1 MYSED
6 ELRARLGDA
15 LHESL
20 LQSGEPVLMSF
31 GPFTSRAYERTRAAA
46 KRDGLSPADAKA
58 KARLA
63 YKVAKE
69 IYDGFEHLGNLD

>member
-6 ELRARLGDA
+6 DLRAQLGDA
-15 LHESL
+15 LHKSL
-20 LQSGEPVLMSF
+20 LGDAPVLMSC

-58 KARLA
+58 EARRA